1 MYLNYIFVTVG
12 VALAFLMMT
21 SSDPYPL
28 LRPLT
33 LPDERLR
40 APDVTDAI
48 TSRVALFAAK
58 IPSISV

>member
-1 MYLNYIFVTVG
+1 MMYFNYIFVTVG

-28 LRPLT
+28 
-33 LPDERLR
+33 PDERLR
-40 APDVTDAI
+40 APDVTDDI
-48 TSRVALFAAK
+48 ISRVALFSAK